1 MNGTGTT
8 HIDLRALVQR
18 LHADRG
24 ATYVTDGHQL
34 WQVVGVKNRALFVL
48 EDAGDTRHGVQQIDE
63 SAVRLALDYRL
74 VESAPLPVI
83 VE

>member
-1 MNGTGTT
+1 MNGTGSQI
-8 HIDLRALVQR
+8 HLQQLVAR

-24 ATYVTDGHQL
+24 ATYVTDGHRL
-34 WQVVGVKNRALFVL
+34 WQVIGVKDRALFVL
-48 EDAGDTRHGVQQIDE
+48 EDAGDTRHGAQLLDE

-74 VESAPLPVI
+74 VEPAPLPPI